1 MLNIYKFML
10 ENKDS
15 QSSLSTGIKAADLRG
30 ILEYVPLYRGQIF
43 VVAIDGSVILH
54 ENFSSIATDIEVLRS
69 LGINIVVVYGIGMQ
83 MKTLFEDG
91 AKISDFYGTG
101 PVDDETLKYARQAS
115 GVALQNIL
123 DTFSARELKC
133 ASTPAVR
140 ATEMGIVS
148 GVSQLNCGRIDRID
162 FKTLRNLLDL
172 GIIPVISPIAGDR
185 EGRVFRMNSDFL
197 AAELA
202 AGLKASKL
210 IFLTVTRG
218 LAVGDEKTVAVPVNE
233 AKSMLE
239 KRKSEIDPRV
249 LSKVEASVKAL
260 ETSNTPRAHILDGR
274 DFACLLT
281 ELFEKVGCGSM
292 IYSDEYQ
299 KIRKATPDDA
309 VTIFN
314 ISKISSLS
322 QNLIYRP
329 LEEIQ
334 AGVDN
339 YFVYEIDGSI
349 VAFVSLLDIGD
360 GCAELAS
367 LHVQPFYQGNG
378 VGRRMVEFVKI
389 QAKKAGFEKLFAL
402 STKSSPFFTELC
414 GFKEVSSEA
423 LPEARRKKYSDSG
436 RNSKIFSAW

>member
-1 MLNIYKFML
+1 MSD
-10 ENKDS
+10 ENT
-15 QSSLSTGIKAADLRG
+15 SLSHSGIKAADLRG
-30 ILEYVPLYRGQIF
+30 ILEYVPLYRGQTFI
-43 VVAIDGSVILH
+43 VGIDGSVILH

-69 LGINIVVVYGIGMQ
+69 LGINIVLVYGIGKQ
-83 MKTLFEDG
+83 MKTFSEDG
-91 AKISDFYGTG
+91 AKISDFYGMG

-115 GVALQNIL
+115 ASALQNIL
-123 DTFSARELKC
+123 DIFSSRELKC
-133 ASTPAVR
+133 ASTNAVR
-140 ATEMGIVS
+140 ATEMGIIS

-172 GIIPVISPIAGDR
+172 GIIPLVSPIAGDR
-185 EGRVFRMNSDFL
+185 EGKIFRMNSDFL

-202 AGLKASKL
+202 VGLKASKL

-218 LAVGDEKTVAVPVNE
+218 LAVGDEKAVAVPVGQ
-233 AKSMLE
+233 AKNMIE
-239 KRKSEIDPRV
+239 ERKSEIDPRV
-249 LSKVEASVKAL
+249 LSKVEASVRAL
-260 ETSNTPRAHILDGR
+260 ETSDTPRAHILDGR
-274 DFACLLT
+274 EFACLLT

-299 KIRKATPDDA
+299 KIRKAVSDDA
-309 VTIFN
+309 LTIFN

-322 QNLIYRP
+322 QNLVYRS

-334 AGVDN
+334 AGIGN

-349 VAFVSLLDIGD
+349 VAFVSLLDIGET
-360 GCAELAS
+360 CAELAS

-389 QAKKAGFEKLFAL
+389 QAKKSGFKKLFAL

-414 GFKEVSSEA
+414 GFKEVSSDE
-423 LPEARRKKYSDSG
+423 LPESRRQKYLISG
-436 RNSKIFSAW
+436 RNSKVFSAW